1 MPSSLIKAMAYD
13 ADSRVLSVW
22 FMTTPDRYGYSGV
35 PAETYA
41 SFRSAFSKGQF
52 FNRVIRGRFP
62 FEIARMR
69 PADSVETATRRVC
82 TITLKK
88 VPEL

>member
-22 FMTTPDRYGYSGV
+22 FMTTPDRYDYRGV
-35 PAETYA
+35 PVETYA

-52 FNRVIRGRFP
+52 FNKAIRGRFAY
-62 FEIARMR
+62 EVARR
-69 PADSVETATRRVC
+69 SPLRRA
-82 TITLKK
+82 
-88 VPEL
+88 

>member
-22 FMTTPDRYGYSGV
+22 FMTTPDRYDYRGV

-41 SFRSAFSKGQF
+41 SFHSAFSKGQF
-52 FNRVIRGRFP
+52 FNKAIRGRFAY
-62 FEIARMR
+62 EVARR
-69 PADSVETATRRVC
+69 SPLRRA
-82 TITLKK
+82 
-88 VPEL
+88 

>member
-22 FMTTPDRYGYSGV
+22 FMTTPDRYDYRGV

-41 SFRSAFSKGQF
+41 SFHSAFSKGQF
-52 FNRVIRGRFP
+52 FNKAICGRFAY
-62 FEIARMR
+62 EVARR
-69 PADSVETATRRVC
+69 SPLRRA
-82 TITLKK
+82 
-88 VPEL
+88 